1 MNINKL
7 RDLQIHQDDKIGFNV
22 KFSVLDDKYNQ
33 ITKDLVGLFG
43 EIGEFSNI
51 VKKINIKL
59 ANENYDLDITA
70 AEAHLREEWVDS
82 FIYLLRI
89 SAILDIDIESET
101 LKKMEFNNVRYK
113 KLTKK

>member
-7 RDLQIHQDDKIGFNV
+7 RELQIKQDENFGFNV
-22 KFSVLDDKYNQ
+22 KFESNIDKYEQ
-33 ITKDLVGLFG
+33 ITKDLIGLFG

-59 ANENYDLDITA
+59 SNENYICDIGH
-70 AEAHLREEWVDS
+70 AEKHLKEEWVDS

-101 LKKMEFNNVRYK
+101 IKKMEFNNERYNTLK
-113 KLTKK
+113 K

>member
-1 MNINKL
+1 MNIKKL
-7 RDLQIHQDDKIGFNV
+7 RDLQINQDNKIGFTV
-22 KFSVLDDKYNQ
+22 KFSSSQDKYNQ

-51 VKKINIKL
+51 IKKINIKL
-59 ANENYDLDITA
+59 SNDNYEFDIEQ
-70 AEAHLREEWVDS
+70 AEAHLKEEWVDS

-101 LKKMEFNNVRYK
+101 LKKMEFNNERFK
-113 KLTKK
+113 MLRK

>member
-7 RDLQIHQDDKIGFNV
+7 RELQIKQDYKIGFNV
-22 KFSVLDDKYNQ
+22 KFNSLNSKYEQ

-59 ANENYDLDITA
+59 SNNNYDLDVDL
-70 AEAHLREEWVDS
+70 AESHLKEEWVDS

-89 SAILDIDIESET
+89 SAILDIDIEAET
-101 LKKMEFNNVRYK
+101 LKKMEFNNERFKCLK
-113 KLTKK
+113 K

>member
-7 RDLQIHQDDKIGFNV
+7 RDLQINQDDKIGFDV
-22 KFSVLDDKYNQ
+22 KFSSLDKKYNQ

-59 ANENYDLDITA
+59 TNDNYELDIA
-70 AEAHLREEWVDS
+70 SAEENLREEWVDS

-89 SAILDIDIESET
+89 SAILDIDIEAET

-113 KLTKK
+113 KLNR